1 MKFERFART
10 FCRNVGTFGANLCKL
25 FPNLRTRHSK
35 VGQETS
41 KFPGARMNRFD
52 CKAGHTLG
60 LSPAMGFMNE
70 NDSFVYFAILREL
83 SSGLTLTMRFSTPS
97 IFSKY

>member
-25 FPNLRTRHSK
+25 FPNLSIQHSK

-41 KFPGARMNRFD
+41 KLGGGGARMNRFD
-52 CKAGHTLG
+52 YNIIAKAPTTINRR
-60 LSPAMGFMNE
+60 S
-70 NDSFVYFAILREL
+70 SIL
-83 SSGLTLTMRFSTPS
+83 
-97 IFSKY
+97 I